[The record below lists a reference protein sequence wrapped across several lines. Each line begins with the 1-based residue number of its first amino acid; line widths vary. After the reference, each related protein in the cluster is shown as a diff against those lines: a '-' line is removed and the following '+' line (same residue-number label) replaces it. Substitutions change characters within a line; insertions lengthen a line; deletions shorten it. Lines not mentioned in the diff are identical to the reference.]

1 MLGTRG
7 YWAPEMLRRDIG
19 GKRERYT
26 VTVDWF
32 SFGCVVYEFLYGISP
47 FRTERARKWG
57 NFPKLEKADRDR
69 AIDISIQVSMCGR
82 RCRSNIN
89 TRRTIHLMF
98 KFFHEPSHPY

>member
-1 MLGTRG
+1 MTPTLTHSLNRLLSSTLTIPSLYDTGTRG
-7 YWAPEMLRRDIG
+7 YWAPEMLRRDLG

-69 AIDISIQVSMCGR
+69 AIDLSIQVS
-82 RCRSNIN
+82 
-89 TRRTIHLMF
+89 
-98 KFFHEPSHPY
+98 E